1 MHDNDKTNNDS
12 NAIDI
17 NGNNSNSKVNIDDIH
32 DGDDNVNHNNDR
44 KIW

>member
-1 MHDNDKTNNDS
+1 MHDNDKINNDS

-17 NGNNSNSKVNIDDIH
+17 DGNNSNSKVNIDDIQ
-32 DGDDNVNHNNDR
+32 DGDDNANHNNDR